1 MLIRFKKN
9 DGTEYP
15 QWEEK
20 RLGEISNIDKGQQ
33 ISEENI
39 DINGRY
45 YHLNGGVTPSN
56 RTNLF
61 NREANTISI
70 SEGGNSCGYVKW
82 NSEKFFSGGHNY
94 TLQNI
99 RNSIDDK
106 YLFQFLKSIE
116 SNIMKLRV
124 GGALPNIQKKDI
136 SKVLIKLP
144 CFEEQQKIA
153 DFLSTVDQKI
163 SAQKAIVVDY
173 EELKKG
179 TMQKIFN
186 QELRFRDDNGNEFPE
201 WEKEKLGTLTT
212 ALSNKN
218 KDNDLDVYSIS
229 NQNGFVPQNMQFEDR
244 TIASE
249 NRSNYKVVEYR
260 NYAYNP
266 SRINVGSIAFLKENK
281 KVIVSPLYVI
291 FKCNEEKLTC
301 EFLENYL
308 KTDNFKKGMQQNIKG
323 SVRESL
329 DYEGFSDIK
338 IMLPCLEEQ
347 KKIADC
353 LSALD
358 RKIEAEKKIL
368 ADLEELK
375 KGLLQAIFN

>member
-116 SNIMKLRV
+116 SNIRCV
-124 GGALPNIQKKDI
+124 
-136 SKVLIKLP
+136 
-144 CFEEQQKIA
+144 
-153 DFLSTVDQKI
+153 
-163 SAQKAIVVDY
+163 
-173 EELKKG
+173 
-179 TMQKIFN
+179 
-186 QELRFRDDNGNEFPE
+186 
-201 WEKEKLGTLTT
+201 
-212 ALSNKN
+212 
-218 KDNDLDVYSIS
+218 
-229 NQNGFVPQNMQFEDR
+229 
-244 TIASE
+244 
-249 NRSNYKVVEYR
+249 
-260 NYAYNP
+260 
-266 SRINVGSIAFLKENK
+266 
-281 KVIVSPLYVI
+281 
-291 FKCNEEKLTC
+291 
-301 EFLENYL
+301 
-308 KTDNFKKGMQQNIKG
+308 
-323 SVRESL
+323 
-329 DYEGFSDIK
+329 
-338 IMLPCLEEQ
+338 
-347 KKIADC
+347 
-353 LSALD
+353 
-358 RKIEAEKKIL
+358 
-368 ADLEELK
+368 
-375 KGLLQAIFN
+375 